1 MWLLCTK
8 HCAKHITC
16 VCACTQWHLT
26 LCDPMDCSLPGS
38 SVHGVFQVRLPEQFT
53 ISYSK
58 ASYPL
63 RDRTHVSCVSYVSRQ
78 TLYHCATWEALSIL
92 HMIYYFID
100 TILWNGDLPS
110 GSAVRNLYA
119 VQETRV
125 QSLGWEDPL
134 KKEMTIHSSNLA
146 WKISWTE
153 EPGGQQSLL
162 LWFSHSVTSNSFATP
177 WTM

>member
-1 MWLLCTK
+1 MNKCQSHGHQQGFTDDFD
-8 HCAKHITC
+8 
-16 VCACTQWHLT
+16 
-26 LCDPMDCSLPGS
+26 DPRMIKG
-38 SVHGVFQVRLPEQFT
+38 
-53 ISYSK
+53 
-58 ASYPL
+58 SYPL

-92 HMIYYFID
+92 HTIYYFID

-110 GSAVRNLYA
+110 GSAVKNPPA
-119 VQETRV
+119 MQETWV
-125 QSLGWEDPL
+125 QFLGWEDPL

-153 EPGGQQSLL
+153 EPDGLQSLL
-162 LWFSHSVTSNSFATP
+162 LLFSHSGTSNSFATP